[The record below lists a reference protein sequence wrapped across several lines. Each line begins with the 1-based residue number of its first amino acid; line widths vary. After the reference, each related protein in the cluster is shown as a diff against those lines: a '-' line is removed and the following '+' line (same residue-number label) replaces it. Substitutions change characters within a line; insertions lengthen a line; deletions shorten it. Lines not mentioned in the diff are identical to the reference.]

1 MKARAMQI
9 SHITIM
15 FKTPK
20 PIEGNIAGTAKKGYP
35 THKKKK
41 LMGYNY

>member
-20 PIEGNIAGTAKKGYP
+20 PIEGNIAGTAKNVYP
-35 THKKKK
+35 TQKKQK
-41 LMGYNY
+41 LMGYN

>member
-20 PIEGNIAGTAKKGYP
+20 PIEGNIAGTAKKGYS
-35 THKKKK
+35 THTKKR
-41 LMGYNY
+41 N

>member
-1 MKARAMQI
+1 MQI
-9 SHITIM
+9 SLITIM
-15 FKTPK
+15 FKTTI
-20 PIEGNIAGTAKKGYP
+20 PIEVNIAGTAKKGYP